1 MRKLTGFLFIFGMFL
16 GMFFLAACANTPS
29 PEATVTTFIEAGKK
43 FDLTQMAEM
52 VDPSNLNGKEKIL
65 KIMREGE
72 DGRSQSQK
80 YFLDYFQEN
89 AAKITYTVKEPK
101 IENDQATLTVDIKY
115 INGEPL
121 LKAVLQ
127 DVFTEAFTSATTGA
141 QIKDEEI
148 EQMLMSAMQ
157 KHKATIQESYME
169 KSINVQLIKVNRHWY
184 ISQPSD
190 ELLDVFLSNFISVTK
205 ELNNNINSSSDG
217 AGQETS
223 SFMEQAKKE
232 NLTIIPKA
240 VNDEIILSTI
250 KLRVNHVEE
259 KQTVTSKY
267 SSPRTAKEG
276 TKFVIVNADV
286 TNTTNKAFT
295 FPPDLIVVDNKNR
308 EFKTYAESTNTI
320 DNYLDYRE
328 LSPGIT
334 ENGNW
339 VYELPADAESYKL
352 YIKKSG
358 TKELYEILLK

>member
-1 MRKLTGFLFIFGMFL
+1 MKKLTGLLLII
-16 GMFFLAACANTPS
+16 GMFFIAGCANIPS
-29 PEATVTTFIEAGKK
+29 PESTVTSFIEAGKK
-43 FDLTQMAEM
+43 FDLPQMASI
-52 VDPSNLNGKEKIL
+52 VDPTDSNSKTKIL
-65 KIMREGE
+65 DLMRDGE
-72 DGRSQSQK
+72 DGKSQSQK

-115 INGEPL
+115 MNGEPL

-127 DVFTEAFTSATTGA
+127 DVFTEAFTSAITGSE
-141 QIKDEEI
+141 IKDEEI

-157 KHKATIQESYME
+157 KHKATIQESYVE

-190 ELLDVFLSNFISVTK
+190 ELLDVFLSNFILVTK
-205 ELNNNINSSSDG
+205 ELNKNINSSSDG
-217 AGQETS
+217 AGQGTN

-240 VNDEIILSTI
+240 VGDEIILTSI

-259 KQTVTSKY
+259 KQTISSKY
-267 SSPRTAKEG
+267 SYDRAAKDG
-276 TKFVIVNADV
+276 AKFVIINADV
-286 TNTTNKAFT
+286 TNMTNKAFT
-295 FPPDLIVVDNKNR
+295 FPPDLIVVDHKNR
-308 EFKTYAESTNTI
+308 EYKTYADSTNTI

-352 YIKKSG
+352 YVKKSG
-358 TKELYEILLK
+358 TRELYEILLK